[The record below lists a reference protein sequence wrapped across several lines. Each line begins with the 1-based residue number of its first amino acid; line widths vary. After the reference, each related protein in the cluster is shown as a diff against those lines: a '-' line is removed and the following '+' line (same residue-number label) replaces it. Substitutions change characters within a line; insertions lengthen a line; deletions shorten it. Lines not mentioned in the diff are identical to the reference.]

1 MIGKS
6 TKADNLK
13 LVILDEVFSELMFRE
28 ALFQPLIYQLVLFYR
43 MLENIYSSTSTI
55 VINYITEFFAI

>member
-13 LVILDEVFSELMFRE
+13 LVILDEVFSELVFRE

-55 VINYITEFFAI
+55 VINYITEFFAV